1 MKSQWDCVLQN
12 LGEWQGSFT
21 HFSPQGVLQE
31 DIPSLISLQGIDD
44 NRAIH
49 LVLKRFCL
57 TPDSTERVPKE
68 MVVDFSAL
76 GRGALFFETGAF
88 SEGEFT
94 FCLKAGLVQSPVWS
108 IKIGGCA

>member
-1 MKSQWDCVLQN
+1 VNPPFEARQ
-12 LGEWQGSFT
+12 T
-21 HFSPQGVLQE
+21 T
-31 DIPSLISLQGIDD
+31 SLISLAGVDD
-44 NRAIH
+44 NRAIR